1 LKDRITSAFTLIF
14 FVAAII
20 IFNSTFPTALN
31 IAIALVSVLSVYEI
45 ISALGLAK
53 NSILFVPTIIFSA
66 VLPFIQSIAAAFP
79 FIHYSILQQTAY
91 FLYTVIMFGSLIC
104 YHKFVTF
111 REVGVVYSMA
121 LMIPTSL
128 QTIINLRSCGGEHG
142 MFYVLIAI
150 SSAWVADTG
159 AFFAGSFWGKH
170 KLCPN
175 ISPKK
180 TVEGVIGGFALNI
193 IAMVVFGY
201 IFHAIYYQYSV
212 NISYLSLLIIGIF
225 GTIMSILGDLSFSLI
240 KRSCH
245 IKDFSEMIPGH
256 GGILDRFDSVIFAAP
271 FVYLFVQIMPIV
283 TK

>member
-1 LKDRITSAFTLIF
+1 LKARITSAITLVF
-14 FVAAII
+14 FLAAIV
-20 IFNSTFPTALN
+20 IFNDTFPIALN
-31 IAIALVSVLSVYEI
+31 IAIALISVLSVYEI

-53 NSILFVPTIIFSA
+53 NSILLVPTIMFSA
-66 VLPFIQSIAAAFP
+66 VLPFIQSISTALP
-79 FIHYSILQQTAY
+79 SIHYSMLQQAAY
-91 FLYTVIMFGSLIC
+91 FCYTVIMFGSLIC

-111 REVGVVYSMA
+111 REVGVIYSMA
-121 LMIPTSL
+121 LMIPTALS
-128 QTIINLRSCGGEHG
+128 TIISLRTYGGEHG
-142 MFYVLIAI
+142 MFYVIIAI

-159 AFFAGSFWGKH
+159 AFFAGSFWGKR
-170 KLCPN
+170 KLCPD

-180 TVEGVIGGFALNI
+180 TVEGAIGGFVLNI

-212 NISYLSLLIIGIF
+212 DISYLALLLIGIC

-245 IKDFSEMIPGH
+245 IKDFSEIIPGH